1 MGLIMMFNF
10 FILEMIELWL
20 CIVVF
25 GVGGVGGNVVN
36 NMIEVSLEGVDFVVV
51 NIDV

>member
-1 MGLIMMFNF
+1 M
-10 FILEMIELWL
+10 
-20 CIVVF
+20 F

-36 NMIEVSLEGVDFVVV
+36 NMIVKEFEGVDFVVV